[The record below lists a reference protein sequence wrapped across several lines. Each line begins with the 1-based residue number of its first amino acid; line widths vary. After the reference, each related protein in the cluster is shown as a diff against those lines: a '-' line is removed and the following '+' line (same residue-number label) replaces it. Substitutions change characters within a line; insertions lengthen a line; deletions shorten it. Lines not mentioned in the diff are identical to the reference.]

1 MLGNVWLIA
10 KKNLSK
16 SSHLKSTVSKMTV
29 VSSFLFVITVLTL
42 MLGFFS
48 EGIMYYPE
56 YSWDMSSNSSVL
68 FVNAPD
74 SFHRYLDSEVESVNG
89 RKSWYYLEYGFAE
102 KTEYYD
108 FAGMNRLLREGPAFM
123 SIVFPTDFDERIFTD
138 DPSEIPQIITY
149 FENGLNVYKTTHDDA
164 LQYLSDEYTRYL
176 MEEEGIPFSGQPPF
190 HVATE
195 GNRFFGPDRSTTF
208 RSNIGRMLVPL
219 IVFIAALFS
228 AMESGVDAIAGEKE
242 NGTFSALLLTPV
254 SKLEIVLGNTLGVF
268 LRTLIPCATLIL
280 LAALALGRTSPY
292 DMLSLLLL
300 VISLILLLSSLIIVI
315 SIMNRTVLSA
325 QTAFLPIFL
334 MLLVVC
340 VMAMNETS
348 NTASS
353 NYMVPFLGHY
363 LGMAST
369 LTGNYSAVYLLII
382 LLVSIVISAL
392 LIAVAVRLLGM
403 ERFSTTNDAA
413 SDYRERRERE
423 RLRDPRIN
431 YPAFPKTVLFGYRA
445 VRFRSSYRMLTF
457 HFTLPL
463 LLLSIFQPLAL
474 IVPILLFLQSTDAT
488 AMIDSFAAMAAK
500 MQLESAVVKSFEL
513 VGLLMRER
521 SFILGMALSYVVIIV
536 IYFFI
541 VKKIEK
547 NPLSSIGLPM
557 GTGGIRK
564 ALLAYGRGLILG
576 LSMISGVYL
585 ILLLSGQIRAGGISM
600 TSSALPLFFA
610 YVLMW
615 IPQGASE
622 EIMMRGYMM
631 PRIAVKFGKAG
642 AVGFTSLLF
651 GLLHAGNIG
660 FTPLA
665 LINLILIAVFFALLS
680 WHTGEIFTVCAAHS
694 AWNFTQG
701 NLFGLHV
708 SGSPAPAALLST
720 DYTDGAKAWLT
731 GGDFGPE
738 GGLAVTLVTVAA
750 IAVLVH
756 FSRKAMRTD
765 GSRVIDPED
774 MTEAKTDPL

>member
-1 MLGNVWLIA
+1 
-10 KKNLSK
+10 
-16 SSHLKSTVSKMTV
+16 
-29 VSSFLFVITVLTL
+29 
-42 MLGFFS
+42 
-48 EGIMYYPE
+48 MYYPE
-56 YSWDMSSNSSVL
+56 YSWDTESNGSVL

-74 SFHRYLDSEVESVNG
+74 SFLRYLEEEVESVNG
-89 RKSWYYLEYGFAE
+89 QNTWFFLEYEFTE

-108 FAGMNRLLREGPAFM
+108 FVGMDRILREGPAFM
-123 SIVFPTDFDERIFTD
+123 SIVFPNDFDERIFAE
-138 DPSEIPQIITY
+138 DPSELPQIITY
-149 FENGLNVYKTTHDDA
+149 FENGLSIYKTTHDDA
-164 LQYLSDEYTRYL
+164 LEFLSDEYTRYL

-190 HVATE
+190 HVVTE
-195 GNRFFGPDRSTTF
+195 GDRFGGTDRNITI

-242 NGTFSALLLTPV
+242 NGTFAALLLTPA

-268 LRTLIPCATLIL
+268 LRTFLPCATLIL
-280 LAALALGRTSPY
+280 LAALGLGQTSPY
-292 DMLSLLLL
+292 DIMSLLFL

-348 NTASS
+348 NTAPS

-392 LIAVAVRLLGM
+392 LIGVAVRLLGM

-413 SDYRERRERE
+413 TDYREKRERE

-431 YPAFPKTVLFGYRA
+431 YLAFPKAVLFGYRA
-445 VRFRSSYRMLTF
+445 VRFRNAYRLLTY

-463 LLLSIFQPLAL
+463 ILLSIFQPLAL
-474 IVPILLFLQSTDAT
+474 IVPVLIFLQTEEAT
-488 AMIDSFAAMAAK
+488 AVIDSLAAMAAK
-500 MQLESAVVKSFEL
+500 MQIESAVIQSFEL

-521 SFILGMALSYVVIIV
+521 SFIIGMAISYVVIIF

-547 NPLSSIGLPM
+547 NPLSSIGLPLRA
-557 GTGGIRK
+557 GGIRK
-564 ALLAYGRGLILG
+564 AMLSYARGLLLG

-585 ILLLSGQIRAGGISM
+585 ILLLSGQIRAGGVSM

-694 AWNFTQG
+694 AWNFAQG

-720 DYTDGAKAWLT
+720 DYTDAARAWLT

-750 IAVLVH
+750 IAVLGFFV
-756 FSRKAMRTD
+756 RKAKRSESTRVN
-765 GSRVIDPED
+765 GSAD
-774 MTEAKTDPL
+774 TAEAKTDPL